1 MTTETNMIQRISLQ
15 DNFQVLAQLLNDS
28 FGTVANDF
36 GLTIENCPT
45 NSAFITSGELESQL
59 TENREFY
66 TFKDS
71 AASVGFIAIERSLGE
86 AGTYYIE
93 KVAVRPDFRHTGIG
107 WQLMRFA
114 EGRIEELGG
123 NRISIALI
131 DSNAILKKWYLK
143 QGFTITAT
151 KIYEHLPFDV
161 CFMEKIITKK

>member
-1 MTTETNMIQRISLQ
+1 MIQEISLQ
-15 DNFQVLAQLLNDS
+15 DNFQILAQLLNDS

-45 NSAFITSGELESQL
+45 NSAFITSEDLESQL
-59 TENREFY
+59 AENREFY
-66 TFKDS
+66 SFNNG
-71 AASVGFIAIERSLGE
+71 AAHIGFIAIERSLWE

-93 KVAVRPDFRHTGIG
+93 KVSVHPDFRHEGIG
-107 WQLMRFA
+107 LQLMRFA
-114 EGRIEELGG
+114 ENRIEKLGG

-131 DSNAILKKWYLK
+131 DSNVILKKWYLK
-143 QGFTITAT
+143 QGFTITTT